1 MTSFEDFGFGEN
13 DGNLSSG
20 NRPTKLK
27 LKANET
33 ARLSFGWWEG
43 IETGAPNFDSA
54 TPRFRKTYRHYVEN
68 VGYFVSKGP
77 EFVRLAGGDAPKL
90 CIATVVVKWPLARNG
105 EVDTANLLKG
115 YSVHPWLFS
124 QDKFTAFRTIHKGY
138 SFSNNDLQ
146 VTCTDANFQKLMP
159 IIPAPGN
166 LLRQLMKKYP
176 TECAG
181 LIQEIQSVV
190 AGIDREIAKD
200 YSLDDLRAKLGMSP
214 ASSGPAASTD
224 VDLDSMLSNVLD

>member
-77 EFVRLAGGDAPKL
+77 EVVRLAGGDAPKL
-90 CIATVVVKWPLARNG
+90 CIGTVVVKWPLLKDG
-105 EVDTANLLKG
+105 SVDMPNLLKG
-115 YSVHPWLFS
+115 YTVHPWLFS
-124 QDKFTAFRTIHKGY
+124 QDKFLSFRTIHKDFPFGQY
-138 SFSNNDLQ
+138 DLS
-146 VTCTDANFQKLMP
+146 VTCTEAGFQKLQP
-159 IIPAPGN
+159 VPAKGN
-166 LLRQLMKKYP
+166 LLRGLLAKHP
-176 TECAG
+176 AECAAMM
-181 LIQEIQSVV
+181 QEIQSVIQ
-190 AGIDREIAKD
+190 GIDREIARD
-200 YSLDDLRAKLGMSP
+200 LSLDELRQKLGLSAAP
-214 ASSGPAASTD
+214 AGPSANTEI
-224 VDLDSMLSNVLD
+224 DLDAMLSNVLD